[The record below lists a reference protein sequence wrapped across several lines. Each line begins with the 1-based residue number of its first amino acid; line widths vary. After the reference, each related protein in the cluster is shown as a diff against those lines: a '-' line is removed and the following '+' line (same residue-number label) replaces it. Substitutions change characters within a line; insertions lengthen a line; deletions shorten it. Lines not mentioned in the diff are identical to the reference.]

1 MNFGLICLN
10 LRIIHKTSYP
20 MKKQVI
26 FLIMVLLVVS
36 CGTKSEKG
44 NVVEDCDMSEVKAV
58 DLGLSV
64 LWADCNLNA
73 TAISEYGDYYTFNDA
88 LTLNVGGW
96 RLPTKEELEELS
108 SECDWQWV
116 AIDGYYGYNVIGSNG
131 NSIFFPAAGFKTD
144 GELFKVGEIGNYW
157 TSSQEDDAKW
167 FLDFNK
173 DGYYINSMT
182 LDDAQSVRLV
192 KAKN

>member
-64 LWADCNLNA
+64 L
-73 TAISEYGDYYTFNDA
+73 
-88 LTLNVGGW
+88 
-96 RLPTKEELEELS
+96 RLIVT
-108 SECDWQWV
+108 
-116 AIDGYYGYNVIGSNG
+116 
-131 NSIFFPAAGFKTD
+131 
-144 GELFKVGEIGNYW
+144 
-157 TSSQEDDAKW
+157 
-167 FLDFNK
+167 
-173 DGYYINSMT
+173 
-182 LDDAQSVRLV
+182 
-192 KAKN
+192 